1 MPLYRAYHLD
11 RSRRVA
17 TFAHGRSL
25 YVGLSR
31 LRLEMIPECS
41 HMIPADPIK
50 KLRDDVASLCDKL
63 ENGEL
68 RQSDI
73 AILRW
78 AVGSLAVQ
86 NGIALTAAAI
96 VSALAARPSK
106 LIA

>member
-1 MPLYRAYHLD
+1 
-11 RSRRVA
+11 
-17 TFAHGRSL
+17 
-25 YVGLSR
+25 
-31 LRLEMIPECS
+31 
-41 HMIPADPIK
+41 MIPADWLK
-50 KLRDDVASLCDKL
+50 KLRDDVAFLCDKL
-63 ENGEL
+63 DNGEL

-96 VSALAARPSK
+96 ISALAARPSK